1 MNRNLQHI
9 TILIL
14 ATMLSLLAGKS
25 YAQSI
30 MPLNT
35 GDDPYLGTTHSY
47 VVEIDDRVNNDYG
60 WELVNGGT
68 TYDPSNDF
76 ISTTLVGN
84 TYTITIEFTRDDFTP
99 GTWTLRYEETSRDDG
114 ACVATREYI
123 IYLSEN
129 EFYESL
135 YDIASE
141 TPPGST
147 PECHDSTNTVQ
158 VYANVNSLNF
168 QTEYIFPVY
177 MYKQSD
183 FKLNTWHFDA
193 TVAAAGY
200 TIISIG
206 KGSSTTNRGADY
218 SISQSGGVYSV
229 VADSATGDYDS
240 DYVELSVVVVGPMF
254 TDFTMT
260 LGIDN
265 AYAISG
271 STGQVTTEDN
281 VHIYPDESGVPTD
294 WRTKTVTILGVP
306 ATRDITF
313 GTGETVWSAQY
324 PLQNSTHNYTV
335 EMEDA
340 SNNSRSW
347 DIIDN
352 TGAYVDAGDYV
363 LSEAP
368 SGNNSNA
375 AFTFNMDPGAYT
387 LVFTETNSNT
397 CISLRHYPITLG
409 GPFVVSIA
417 EVGDNCAT
425 ASGNP
430 YPGLQ
435 QTNTEITYT
444 VTLETEDYYA
454 DWSFEFDI
462 AGVPELA
469 SPDLDVTNVSVTTGA
484 SYDSGTGVVSVN
496 NSLASP
502 LTTVQVVVTYTGT
515 YENEHTITAGVKNPS
530 GSFNETVSNV
540 SEQHTIYA
548 MPQTGTLAGVD

>member
-1 MNRNLQHI
+1 MKRNLQHI
-9 TILIL
+9 VVLIL

-25 YAQSI
+25 FAQSI

-60 WELVNGGT
+60 WKLVNGGT

-135 YDIASE
+135 YDVASE

-177 MYKQSD
+177 MYKQSG

-200 TIISIG
+200 TIVSIG
-206 KGSSTTNRGADY
+206 KGSSTTNMGADY
-218 SISQSGGVYSV
+218 SISQSGGVYTV
-229 VADSATGDYDS
+229 VADSAIGDYDS
-240 DYVELSVVVVGPMF
+240 DYVELSVVVEGPMF

-260 LGIDN
+260 LDIDN

-281 VHIYPDESGVPTD
+281 VHIYPDESGAPAE
-294 WRTKTVTILGVP
+294 WRTKTVTIRGVP
-306 ATRDITF
+306 ETRDITHN
-313 GTGETVWSAQY
+313 TAEGETEWSAQN
-324 PLQNSTHNYTV
+324 PLQNSTHHYIV
-335 EMEDA
+335 EMGDDI
-340 SNNSRSW
+340 NNGGAW
-347 DIIDN
+347 HIIDN
-352 TGAYVDAGDYV
+352 AGVPVPAINYSLTEIQDGTSGN
-363 LSEAP
+363 SEAE
-368 SGNNSNA
+368 
-375 AFTFNMDPGAYT
+375 FTFNMDPGAYT
-387 LVFTETNSNT
+387 LVFTETNGNS

-417 EVGDNCAT
+417 EVGDNCAS
-425 ASGNP
+425 ASGNI
-430 YPGLQ
+430 YGSLQ
-435 QTNTEITYT
+435 STDTEITYT
-444 VTLETEDYYA
+444 VTLETSYRA
-454 DWSFEFDI
+454 DWDFEFDI
-462 AGVPELA
+462 TSSFGFA
-469 SPDLDVTNVSVTTGA
+469 SPDLEYTVTSVTTGA
-484 SYDSGTGVVSVN
+484 NYDSGTG
-496 NSLASP
+496 
-502 LTTVQVVVTYTGT
+502 
-515 YENEHTITAGVKNPS
+515 
-530 GSFNETVSNV
+530 
-540 SEQHTIYA
+540 
-548 MPQTGTLAGVD
+548 D